1 MKNLILVIT
10 TAIVLTA
17 CGKAEVEPSI
27 SLSPEEKTEIAR
39 NQNLPKFS
47 GPIVDEMSGDSW
59 SYSSVNSYESDGKY
73 QARLVMYDNG
83 QVYIKTNKVINCNDR
98 LPGGSLGCMV
108 RLKFDDILLTFYG
121 FTDFDSGFK
130 ELRLGGSSGLGSYKI
145 NDISKSYCEIIGVW
159 DQWDRKY
166 GTCRDIISVLLAKK
180 SELWID
186 GIMLGG
192 INSQDTMFKFNI
204 EGFKIPNKETA

>member
-130 ELRLGGSSGLGSYKI
+130 ELRLGGSSGLGSYKF
-145 NDISKSYCEIIGVW
+145 DPISEADCKSIGIW
-159 DQWDRKY
+159 SPSA
-166 GTCRDIISVLLAKK
+166 CRDIPSVLLAKK
-180 SELWID
+180 SELLID
-186 GIMLGG
+186 GIIIGSEN
-192 INSQDTMFKFNI
+192 IMFKFNI
-204 EGFKIPNKETA
+204 EGFRIPK

>member
-59 SYSSVNSYESDGKY
+59 SYSVVNSYESDGKY

-83 QVYIKTNKVINCNDR
+83 QVYIKTNKVIRCNDR
-98 LPGGSLGCMV
+98 LPGGSLGCLV

-121 FTDFDSGFK
+121 FTDGNSGFK
-130 ELRLGGSSGLGSYKI
+130 ELRLGGSSGLGSYKF
-145 NDISKSYCEIIGVW
+145 DPISEADCKSIGIW
-159 DQWDRKY
+159 SPSA
-166 GTCRDIISVLLAKK
+166 CRDIPSVLLAKK
-180 SELWID
+180 SELLID
-186 GIMLGG
+186 GIILG
-192 INSQDTMFKFNI
+192 SQDIMFKFNI
-204 EGFKIPNKETA
+204 EGFRIPNKETE

>member
-59 SYSSVNSYESDGKY
+59 SYSVVNSYESDGKY

-83 QVYIKTNKVINCNDR
+83 QVYIKTNKVIRCNDR

-121 FTDFDSGFK
+121 FTDSNSGFK
-130 ELRLGGSSGLGSYKI
+130 ELRLGGSSGLGSYKF
-145 NDISKSYCEIIGVW
+145 DPISEADCKSIGIW
-159 DQWDRKY
+159 SPSA
-166 GTCRDIISVLLAKK
+166 CRDIPSVLLAKK
-180 SELWID
+180 SELLID
-186 GIMLGG
+186 GIILG
-192 INSQDTMFKFNI
+192 SQDIMFKFNI
-204 EGFKIPNKETA
+204 EGFRIPNKETE

>member
-1 MKNLILVIT
+1 MKNLILIVIT
-10 TAIVLTA
+10 IIVLTA

-130 ELRLGGSSGLGSYKI
+130 ELRLGGSSGLGSYKF
-145 NDISKSYCEIIGVW
+145 DPISEADCKSIGIW
-159 DQWDRKY
+159 SPSA
-166 GTCRDIISVLLAKK
+166 CRDIPSVLLAKK
-180 SELWID
+180 SELLID
-186 GIMLGG
+186 GIIIGSEN
-192 INSQDTMFKFNI
+192 IMFKFNI
-204 EGFKIPNKETA
+204 EGFRIPK

>member
-17 CGKAEVEPSI
+17 CGKADVEPSI
-27 SLSPEEKTEIAR
+27 SLSPEELTEIRR

-83 QVYIKTNKVINCNDR
+83 QVYIKTNKVIRCNDR
-98 LPGGSLGCMV
+98 LPSGSIGCVV

-121 FTDFDSGFK
+121 FTDSNSGFK
-130 ELRLGGSSGLGSYKI
+130 ELRLGGSSGLGSYKF
-145 NDISKSYCEIIGVW
+145 DPISESDCKSIGIW
-159 DQWDRKY
+159 RLDF
-166 GTCRDIISVLLAKK
+166 CRDIPSVLLAKK
-180 SELWID
+180 SELLID
-186 GIMLGG
+186 GIIIGSEN
-192 INSQDTMFKFNI
+192 IMFKFNI
-204 EGFKIPNKETA
+204 EGFRIPK

>member
-59 SYSSVNSYESDGKY
+59 SYSVVNSYESDGKY

-83 QVYIKTNKVINCNDR
+83 QVYIKTNKVIRCNDR

-121 FTDFDSGFK
+121 FTDSNSGFK
-130 ELRLGGSSGLGSYKI
+130 ELRLGGSSGLGSYKF
-145 NDISKSYCEIIGVW
+145 DPISEADCKSIGIW
-159 DQWDRKY
+159 SPSA
-166 GTCRDIISVLLAKK
+166 CRDIPSVLLAKK
-180 SELWID
+180 SELLID
-186 GIMLGG
+186 GIIIGSEN
-192 INSQDTMFKFNI
+192 IMFKFNI
-204 EGFKIPNKETA
+204 EGFRIPK

>member
-1 MKNLILVIT
+1 MKNLILVIIT
-10 TAIVLTA
+10 TIVLTA
-17 CGKAEVEPSI
+17 CGKAEPSI

-83 QVYIKTNKVINCNDR
+83 QVYIKTNKVIRCNDR
-98 LPGGSLGCMV
+98 LPRALKGSPGGVGCRV

-121 FTDFDSGFK
+121 FTDSNSGFK
-130 ELRLGGSSGLGSYKI
+130 ELRLGGSSGLGSYTF
-145 NDISKSYCEIIGVW
+145 DPISEADCKSIGIW
-159 DQWDRKY
+159 SPSA
-166 GTCRDIISVLLAKK
+166 CRDIPSVLLAKK
-180 SELWID
+180 SELLID
-186 GIMLGG
+186 GIIIGSEN
-192 INSQDTMFKFNI
+192 IMFKFNI
-204 EGFKIPNKETA
+204 EGFRIPK

>member
-1 MKNLILVIT
+1 MKHLILVIT

-59 SYSSVNSYESDGKY
+59 SYSVVNSYESDGKY

-98 LPGGSLGCMV
+98 LPAGSLGCLV

-121 FTDFDSGFK
+121 FTDSNSGFK
-130 ELRLGGSSGLGSYKI
+130 ELRLGGSYGLGSYKSGPI
-145 NDISKSYCEIIGVW
+145 LESDCKSIGIW
-159 DQWDRKY
+159 HPSDY
-166 GTCRDIISVLLAKK
+166 AIGHCRDIVSVLLAKK
-180 SELWID
+180 SELLID
-186 GIMLGG
+186 GIIIGSEN
-192 INSQDTMFKFNI
+192 IMFKFNI
-204 EGFKIPNKETA
+204 EGFRIPK